1 MGCWGK
7 GRAGVLV
14 CTGTPSHQ
22 FRTLGFDKPPSRR
35 HSPALHIDTDPGR
48 LHVDTDDSSPTFC
61 RSHLKHRLRQLPLLP
76 TPRHSRDTA
85 KEPSDS
91 RPRARETG
99 RLCLTTGG
107 VLRGRAAGRAA
118 PARARAAAGRALTH
132 TRAAILSAAA
142 SATWETVCG
151 SCVLTPSVSVPRTHM
166 NQQLVLDQARAEGQ
180 VSSHCGR

>member
-35 HSPALHIDTDPGR
+35 HSPALHIDTDPGAM
-48 LHVDTDDSSPTFC
+48 HVDTDDSSPTFC

-99 RLCLTTGG
+99 RLCPTSSSPPEGCCA
-107 VLRGRAAGRAA
+107 VEPQVEPHQRVRGLL
-118 PARARAAAGRALTH
+118 PAELSH
-132 TRAAILSAAA
+132 TRVRQFS
-142 SATWETVCG
+142 
-151 SCVLTPSVSVPRTHM
+151 P
-166 NQQLVLDQARAEGQ
+166 QQLALL
-180 VSSHCGR
+180 GRRCVGAVY